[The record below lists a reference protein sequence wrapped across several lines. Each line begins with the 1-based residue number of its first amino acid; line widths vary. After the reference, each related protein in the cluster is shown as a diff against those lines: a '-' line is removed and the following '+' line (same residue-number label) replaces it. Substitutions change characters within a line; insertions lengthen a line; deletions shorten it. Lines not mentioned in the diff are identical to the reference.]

1 MATPKQKLAPS
12 KSSRKSATPSKL
24 PAKKKAATA
33 KKAVTAK
40 MPAAPSPE
48 TKAGP
53 SSSSKQEKVLAMLGQ
68 PAGTTIAAIMKATDW
83 QQHSVRGFLAGV
95 VKKKLKLVLASGKI
109 GDERVYRVGKAAG
122 GR

>member
-1 MATPKQKLAPS
+1 MATPKKKIAPS
-12 KSSRKSATPSKL
+12 KSSRKSATLGKSAVKTKP
-24 PAKKKAATA
+24 ATA

-40 MPAAPSPE
+40 TPAAPLPV
-48 TKAGP
+48 TKSRPA
-53 SSSSKQEKVLAMLGQ
+53 SSSKQEKVLAMLGQ

-95 VKKKLKLVLASGKI
+95 VKKKLKLALASEKI

-122 GR
+122 SR